1 MGEKMKCKTIKIDDR
16 ADYELFTD
24 WLGKNLPEE
33 FFDATKH
40 SITDGDDAVL
50 DDVFS
55 YQVYNKLKNHWAGA
69 TAPTGVVESMIW
81 YDTDIDRLFYRDGA
95 RVDIEL

>member
-1 MGEKMKCKTIKIDDR
+1 MNDNKNRHSISISDVGE
-16 ADYELFTD
+16 YELFVD
-24 WLGKNLPEE
+24 WLNRSLPEE

-55 YQVYNKLKNHWAGA
+55 YQVYNKLKNHWSGA
-69 TAPTGVVESMIW
+69 TAPSGVVESMI
-81 YDTDIDRLFYRDGA
+81 
-95 RVDIEL
+95 